1 MYPHIEKAS
10 DDESD
15 NPIVTFIINNRVIPG
30 KEASF
35 EKFLKDINKKAMTY
49 PGHMG
54 VNFIRP
60 GPNEH
65 TYTTIVR
72 FDNYEHLHDWLES
85 PARKEYMKNI
95 EDLVES
101 DPEIKIET
109 GLEYWFTPL
118 AVDAKTP
125 KRWKQFVITLSAIYP
140 LTLLLGMFF
149 SLFDPQSMFVTE
161 PLLNRLLGS
170 FLLVFMMV
178 YVVMPG
184 YTRLVSK
191 WLYK

>member
-1 MYPHIEKAS
+1 MYPSIEKAS
-10 DDESD
+10 EGESD
-15 NPIVTFIINNRVIPG
+15 SPIVTFIINNRVIPG
-30 KEASF
+30 KEADF
-35 EKFLKDINKKAMTY
+35 ERFLKDINKKAMTY

-60 GPNEH
+60 GPNDQ

-85 PARKEYMKNI
+85 DARKEYMKNI

-101 DPEIKIET
+101 DPEIRIET

-118 AVDAKTP
+118 AVDP
-125 KRWKQFVITLSAIYP
+125 KIPRRWKQMVITLSAIYP
-140 LTLLLGMFF
+140 LTLLLGVFF
-149 SLFDPQSMFVTE
+149 SLFDPHSVFVTE
-161 PLLNRLLGS
+161 PLIHKLLGS
-170 FLLVFMMV
+170 ILLVFLMV
-178 YVVMPG
+178 YLVMPG
-184 YTRLVSK
+184 YTRLMAK